1 MNSARGFTLVETL
14 VAFTAVAVVLGVL
27 LPGLTIGL
35 IGTKRAAEVTGA
47 TILAESVLETMGAA
61 TTLADGDIAE
71 LDSGPYHIR
80 TTTARYADPTAPSGA
95 GQYVVLYVLTTTVT
109 WREGARS
116 RSVSLATLRLAP
128 PKSL

>member
-1 MNSARGFTLVETL
+1 VTGARGFTLVEVL

-27 LPGLTIGL
+27 MPGLTLGL
-35 IGTKRAAEVTGA
+35 VGSKRAAEVTGA
-47 TILAESVLETMGAA
+47 TVLAESVLETMGAA
-61 TTLADGDIAE
+61 TTLADGDVAE
-71 LDSGPYHIR
+71 LDSGPYHVR

-95 GQYVVLYVLTTTVT
+95 GQYIVLYALTATVT

-128 PKSL
+128 PRSL